1 MIIPIVS
8 IPPSIANGLK
18 HYKDLFPRCETFQHI
33 QEYCTGMV
41 VLDKPSIKRMSQ
53 CFVDGPC
60 QSSLNKSITAS
71 PWSEESVNHR
81 RLDSIQQY
89 HNNGFTVGI
98 IDTTLFHHPRGE
110 NIYGVYKY
118 WDYINKSY
126 IYAIQLVTS
135 AISTNDRLDCFDYKI
150 YHRSF
155 VKQEKLYLENTSFTA
170 EEQDN
175 SNNESVNESVCQ
187 SRLIELLNFQLHK
200 QQAKTKAQLAVELI
214 DEMESSRESNKLA
227 PDAYA
232 IDSGLFDPVVIER
245 IQQAQKPW
253 VADSEKNRIVYHKG
267 QSYNCET
274 FNQTIA
280 KESFKET
287 TISIRHQEQTR
298 WIFTITV
305 HIRRYG
311 KVRFAI
317 IYDNPDKQGE
327 PIYVFTNM
335 LVWNNHKI
343 LSVRSHRWDIE
354 PFHEQIK
361 QFLGAED
368 SQLQTEQGVRKHL
381 TLVFV
386 VNSLLKSID
395 LSSPIGDLPM
405 DSYKDVQ
412 PTFGQRCRRI
422 VLEVF
427 NELVHKIHH
436 WSETKS
442 KKVTDI
448 FETLFSRLLYA

>member
-18 HYKDLFPRCETFQHI
+18 HYKDLFPRSETFQHI

-71 PWSEESVNHR
+71 PWSDESVNHR
-81 RLDSIQQY
+81 RLESIQQY

-98 IDTTLFHHPRGE
+98 IDTTLFHHPRGQ

-126 IYAIQLVTS
+126 TYAIQLVTS
-135 AISTNDRLDCFDYKI
+135 AISTNDRLDGFDYRI

-155 VKQEKLYLENTSFTA
+155 LKQEKLYLENTTLTA
-170 EEQDN
+170 EEQND
-175 SNNESVNESVCQ
+175 STNESVCQ

-214 DEMESSRESNKLA
+214 DEMESSELA

-232 IDSGLFDPVVIER
+232 VDSSLFDPVVIER
-245 IQQAQKPW
+245 IEQAEKPW
-253 VADSEKNRIVYHKG
+253 VADSEKNRILYHKG
-267 QSYNCET
+267 QNYNCET

-280 KESFKET
+280 KESFREI
-287 TISIRHQEQTR
+287 TISIRHQERTR
-298 WIFTITV
+298 WMFTCTV
-305 HIRRYG
+305 RIRRYG

-405 DSYKDVQ
+405 DSYKDVE

-422 VLEVF
+422 VFEVF
-427 NELVHKIHH
+427 HEMIQKIHQ
-436 WSETKS
+436 WVDTKS
-442 KKVTDI
+442 KTVTEI
-448 FETLFSRLLYA
+448 FQTLFQRLLYA

>member
-18 HYKDLFPRCETFQHI
+18 HYKDLFPRSETFQHI

-41 VLDKPSIKRMSQ
+41 VLDKPSIKRISQ
-53 CFVDGPC
+53 CLVDGPC

-71 PWSEESVNHR
+71 PWSEESVNHK
-81 RLDSIQQY
+81 RLESIQKY

-98 IDTTLFHHPRGE
+98 IDTTLFHHPRGQ

-118 WDYINKSY
+118 WDYISKNY
-126 IYAIQLVTS
+126 TYAIQLVTA
-135 AISTNDRLDCFDYKI
+135 AISTNDRLDGFDYRI

-155 VKQEKLYLENTSFTA
+155 LKQEQLYLEHTVVPA
-170 EEQDN
+170 EEQN
-175 SNNESVNESVCQ
+175 VSTLHE
-187 SRLIELLNFQLHK
+187 RLTELLNFQLHK
-200 QQAKTKAQLAVELI
+200 QQAKTKNQLAVELI
-214 DEMESSRESNKLA
+214 DEMESSDLA

-232 IDSGLFDPVVIER
+232 VDSSLFVPVVIER
-245 IQQAQKPW
+245 IVQAGKPW
-253 VADSEKNRIVYHKG
+253 VADSEKNRILYYKG

-274 FNQTIA
+274 FNHTIP
-280 KESFKET
+280 KESFKEI

-298 WIFTITV
+298 WMFTSTV
-305 HIRRYG
+305 RIRRYG

-335 LVWNNHKI
+335 LVWNNNKI
-343 LSVRSHRWDIE
+343 LLVRSHRWDIE

-386 VNSLLKSID
+386 VNSLLKSIE

-422 VLEVF
+422 VFEVF
-427 NELVHKIHH
+427 HEMIQKIHQ
-436 WSETKS
+436 WVDTKS
-442 KKVTDI
+442 KTVAEI
-448 FETLFSRLLYA
+448 FQTLFQRLLYA

>member
-18 HYKDLFPRCETFQHI
+18 HYKDLFPRSKTFQHI
-33 QEYCTGMV
+33 AEYCTGMV
-41 VLDKPSIKRMSQ
+41 VLDKPSIKRISQ
-53 CFVDGPC
+53 CLVDGPC

-71 PWSEESVNHR
+71 PWSEESVNHK
-81 RLDSIQQY
+81 RLESIQQY

-98 IDTTLFHHPRGE
+98 IDTTLFHHPRGQ

-126 IYAIQLVTS
+126 TYAIQLVTA
-135 AISTNDRLDCFDYKI
+135 AISTNDRLDGFDYRI

-155 VKQEKLYLENTSFTA
+155 LKQEQLYLEHTVVPA
-170 EEQDN
+170 EEQN
-175 SNNESVNESVCQ
+175 VSILHE
-187 SRLIELLNFQLHK
+187 RLTELLNFQLHK
-200 QQAKTKAQLAVELI
+200 QQAKTKNQLAVELI
-214 DEMESSRESNKLA
+214 DEMESSDLA

-253 VADSEKNRIVYHKG
+253 VADSEKNRILYHKG

-274 FNQTIA
+274 FNQTIP
-280 KESFKET
+280 KESFRET

-298 WIFTITV
+298 WMFTSTV
-305 HIRRYG
+305 RIRRYG

-327 PIYVFTNM
+327 PIYVFTDM
-335 LVWNNHKI
+335 LVWNNNKI

-412 PTFGQRCRRI
+412 STFGQRCRRI
-422 VLEVF
+422 VFEVF
-427 NELVHKIHH
+427 HEMIQKIHQ
-436 WSETKS
+436 WVDTKS
-442 KKVTDI
+442 KTVTEI
-448 FETLFSRLLYA
+448 FQTLFQRLLYA

>member
-60 QSSLNKSITAS
+60 QSSLNKSITTS
-71 PWSEESVNHR
+71 PWSEESVNHK
-81 RLDSIQQY
+81 RLESIQQY
-89 HNNGFTVGI
+89 HNSGFTVGI

-135 AISTNDRLDCFDYKI
+135 AISTNDRLDGFDYRI

-155 VKQEKLYLENTSFTA
+155 VKQEKLYLENTALTA
-170 EEQDN
+170 EEQNN
-175 SNNESVNESVCQ
+175 SINESVNESVCQ
-187 SRLIELLNFQLHK
+187 SRLIELLNFELHK
-200 QQAKTKAQLAVELI
+200 QQAKTKDQLAVELI
-214 DEMESSRESNKLA
+214 DEMESSKLA

-253 VADSEKNRIVYHKG
+253 VADSEKNRILYHKG

-280 KESFKET
+280 KESFRET

-298 WIFTITV
+298 WMFTITV
-305 HIRRYG
+305 RIRRYG

-405 DSYKDVQ
+405 DSYKDVE

-422 VLEVF
+422 VFEVF
-427 NELVHKIHH
+427 HEMIQKIHQ
-436 WSETKS
+436 WVDTKT
-442 KKVTDI
+442 KTVTEI
-448 FETLFSRLLYA
+448 FQTLFQRLLYA

>member
-8 IPPSIANGLK
+8 IPPSIAIGLE
-18 HYKDLFPRCETFQHI
+18 HYKNLFPRSETFQHI

-41 VLDKPSIKRMSQ
+41 VLDRPSIKRMSQ

-71 PWSEESVNHR
+71 PWSEESVNNK
-81 RLDSIQQY
+81 RLESIQQY
-89 HNNGFTVGI
+89 HSNGFTVGI
-98 IDTTLFHHPRGE
+98 IDTTLFHHPRGQ

-135 AISTNDRLDCFDYKI
+135 AISTNDRLDGFDYRI

-155 VKQEKLYLENTSFTA
+155 VQQEKLYLENTALTI
-170 EEQDN
+170 EEQNISTWQD
-175 SNNESVNESVCQ
+175 
-187 SRLIELLNFQLHK
+187 RLIELLNFQLHK
-200 QQAKTKAQLAVELI
+200 QQAKTKDQLAVELI
-214 DEMESSRESNKLA
+214 DEMESSELA

-232 IDSGLFDPVVIER
+232 VDSGLFNPVVIGR

-253 VADSEKNRIVYHKG
+253 VADSEKNRILYHKG

-274 FNQTIA
+274 FNQTIP
-280 KESFKET
+280 KESFRET

-298 WIFTITV
+298 WMFTCTV
-305 HIRRYG
+305 RIRRYG

-327 PIYVFTNM
+327 PIYMFTDM
-335 LVWNNHKI
+335 LVWNNNKI

-422 VLEVF
+422 VFEVF
-427 NELVHKIHH
+427 HEMIKKIHQ
-436 WSETKS
+436 WVDTKS
-442 KKVTDI
+442 KTVTEI
-448 FETLFSRLLYA
+448 FQTLFQRLLYA

>member
-18 HYKDLFPRCETFQHI
+18 HYKDLFPRSETFQHI

-71 PWSEESVNHR
+71 PWSDESVNHR
-81 RLDSIQQY
+81 RLESIQQY
-89 HNNGFTVGI
+89 HNDGFTVGI
-98 IDTTLFHHPRGE
+98 IDATLFHHPRGQ

-118 WDYINKSY
+118 WDYINKGY
-126 IYAIQLVTS
+126 TYAIQLVTA
-135 AISTNDRLDCFDYKI
+135 AISTNDRLDGFDYRI

-155 VKQEKLYLENTSFTA
+155 LKQEKLYLEHSSVPT
-170 EEQDN
+170 EEQDISILHN
-175 SNNESVNESVCQ
+175 
-187 SRLIELLNFQLHK
+187 RLIELLDFQLHK
-200 QQAKTKAQLAVELI
+200 QQAKTKDQLAVELI
-214 DEMESSRESNKLA
+214 DEMESSDLA

-245 IQQAQKPW
+245 IEQAQKPW
-253 VADSEKNRIVYHKG
+253 VADSEKNRILYNKG

-274 FNQTIA
+274 FSQSIA

-287 TISIRHQEQTR
+287 TISIRHKEQTR
-298 WIFTITV
+298 WMFTCTV
-305 HIRRYG
+305 RIRRYG

-386 VNSLLKSID
+386 LNSLLKSID
-395 LSSPIGDLPM
+395 LSSPIGELPM
-405 DSYKDVQ
+405 DGYKDVQ
-412 PTFGQRCRRI
+412 STFGQRCRRI
-422 VLEVF
+422 VFEVF
-427 NELVHKIHH
+427 HEMIQKIHQ
-436 WSETKS
+436 WIDTKS
-442 KKVTDI
+442 KTVTEI
-448 FETLFSRLLYA
+448 FQTLFQRLLYA

>member
-60 QSSLNKSITAS
+60 QSSLNKSITTS
-71 PWSEESVNHR
+71 PWSEESVNHK
-81 RLDSIQQY
+81 RLESIQQY

-135 AISTNDRLDCFDYKI
+135 AISTNDRLDGFDYRI

-155 VKQEKLYLENTSFTA
+155 VKQEKLYLENTALTA
-170 EEQDN
+170 EEQNN
-175 SNNESVNESVCQ
+175 SINESVNESVCQ
-187 SRLIELLNFQLHK
+187 SRLIELLNFELHK
-200 QQAKTKAQLAVELI
+200 QQAKTKDQLAVELI
-214 DEMESSRESNKLA
+214 DEMESSKLA

-253 VADSEKNRIVYHKG
+253 VADSEKNRILYHKG

-280 KESFKET
+280 KESFRET

-298 WIFTITV
+298 WMFTITV
-305 HIRRYG
+305 RIRRYG

-405 DSYKDVQ
+405 DSYKDVE

-422 VLEVF
+422 VFEVF
-427 NELVHKIHH
+427 HEMIQKIHQ
-436 WSETKS
+436 WVDTKT
-442 KKVTDI
+442 KTVTEI
-448 FETLFSRLLYA
+448 FQTLFQRLLYA